1 MNFTNQAAGRYR
13 YAIIFSE
20 GVTDCQKCA
29 TELSLPFQIIFGSR
43 VRRDG
48 KFLGVVLVAVSL
60 NELSDLVSQ
69 IKYAWDPAGGTKKS
83 RGPNSARA

>member
-1 MNFTNQAAGRYR
+1 MNFTNHAAGRCQHE
-13 YAIIFSE
+13 IIFSK
-20 GVTDCQKCA
+20 GVTGCQKCA

-69 IKYAWDPAGGTKKS
+69 ISDA
-83 RGPNSARA
+83 